1 MQATVIIMI
10 SWELG
15 SLRVGDYRKKYI
27 FDNLTYYF
35 LFFFVSLF
43 SNGCLFKF

>member
-15 SLRVGDYRKKYI
+15 SLRVGDYFEKYI
-27 FDNLTYYF
+27 KDNLTYYF
-35 LFFFVSLF
+35 LYFFCK
-43 SNGCLFKF
+43 NIFKWLPF